1 MFEEYSWV
9 DAPDCVFPNTCD
21 RNSMQEVSSL
31 ASENNGTL
39 HHCFKRKNM
48 DSIDSEFCQN
58 GSFLDNNKPAVGE
71 NSCSFPLGPSFLA
84 DDDLS
89 FFDNNRVDK
98 DANDLLYYSWS
109 EIGNFEDVDIM
120 FSCDSTFGLGD
131 VNEDDLGWFSSS
143 DAIKGSGEGFSDFK
157 FQNLASNALEN
168 ISGRLEVSRT
178 KEKGCSVSDSGT
190 KNQSASSNLWPSQKD
205 ESANPSH
212 PSFVNG
218 SSNSGCNLVPQKKG
232 SLVKLTPCDPEV
244 MGSSRGNSLL
254 QKCKNAKHHNQLEG
268 KRKVA
273 YLENGD
279 ALRKIDG
286 LSEERKYSTE
296 ATGSEVNLIS
306 SGSQQQNEA
315 HEPETDYFNSSFSYM
330 SDYSRSDQTALHPTS
345 SITKSGNDGFMS
357 LLPNDFFASNHLQSM
372 QSSPDPSFQMD
383 TIETSEKKAEKLLHH
398 SGINFVNNSD
408 LEGISM
414 RLPAEL
420 GSSILDIRIKL
431 CIRDSLYR
439 LARSA
444 ELRHRDA
451 SNDYGDDRDRSQALI
466 SERTNKPGM
475 SSGLYCRGKGYMDME
490 RDTNPIDRSIAH
502 LLFLR
507 SSGSYV
513 TPDLE
518 PLA

>member
-71 NSCSFPLGPSFLA
+71 NSCTFPLGPSFLA

-98 DANDLLYYSWS
+98 DVNDLLYYSWS
-109 EIGNFEDVDIM
+109 EIGDFEDVDMM

-178 KEKGCSVSDSGT
+178 KETGCSVSDSGT

-218 SSNSGCNLVPQKKG
+218 SSNSECNLVPQKK
-232 SLVKLTPCDPEV
+232 K
-244 MGSSRGNSLL
+244 
-254 QKCKNAKHHNQLEG
+254 
-268 KRKVA
+268 
-273 YLENGD
+273 
-279 ALRKIDG
+279 
-286 LSEERKYSTE
+286 
-296 ATGSEVNLIS
+296 
-306 SGSQQQNEA
+306 NEA

-383 TIETSEKKAEKLLHH
+383 TIETSEKKAEKLLH

-420 GSSILDIRIKL
+420 GSSILDIRTKL
-431 CIRDSLYR
+431 CIRDSLYW

-466 SERTNKPGM
+466 SERTNK
-475 SSGLYCRGKGYMDME
+475 YEY
-490 RDTNPIDRSIAH
+490 
-502 LLFLR
+502 FL
-507 SSGSYV
+507 
-513 TPDLE
+513 E
-518 PLA
+518 N